1 MAVTANVTSAPLG
14 KEHMEYRG
22 GVLEEDAS
30 EAHAMAVNSS
40 KNYLCSTPYYSNE
53 RANVGLVGG
62 RYDLP
67 HTLDTPLFVMSL
79 VAVFKSN
86 HVSNYTLL

>member
-1 MAVTANVTSAPLG
+1 MALTANVTSVPQG

-40 KNYLCSTPYYSNE
+40 KNYLQQI
-53 RANVGLVGG
+53 V
-62 RYDLP
+62 
-67 HTLDTPLFVMSL
+67 
-79 VAVFKSN
+79 
-86 HVSNYTLL
+86 